1 MIKNFIILFF
11 LLFGFSAVAQI
22 NQGRVPSFENRYVDN
37 PDDSTRVSTKE
48 IQVKLSGDTHITD
61 YKVINYKNDTT
72 YIDTTLNIN
81 NDYKFNYTK
90 KDKLEYI
97 AFANQGQT
105 YNTLAYSFNHN
116 SLYPKI
122 GARAQHFNFYEVQ
135 DVNYYYVP
143 TPTTELMYRT
153 GMEQG
158 QVLDGLFTF
167 NTSKQLNASISFKG
181 MRSLGHYRQALSDHG
196 NLRATI
202 SYRTKNNRYSIR
214 SHLVAQDLNNDQ
226 NGGLTTE
233 SITNFENGNSEFKDR
248 NRLTT
253 NFTDGKSGLRGNRY
267 YIDHHYKLWNTIDSL
282 KTIPS
287 ILKVGHVFNYER
299 KNLEYKQGIATPQFF
314 GGALNST
321 IDDKLKY
328 TKIFNEV
335 YASLTS
341 PITLGEVKFKIN
353 YFDYD
358 YMYKSILISDD
369 GFIDSSLNGTSIA
382 IGGEWHTKFKKFNL
396 DVDASTIVS
405 GDLNGHNILA
415 EISYVKDS
423 LFSIKAGAFRNSKLP
438 NFNFIL
444 NQSTYKEYNWQNNFD
459 NEETTGLNFEI
470 DSKKWFYASAQITNI
485 NNYTYFDAPDQL
497 DQTKPVQSN
506 ESVNYL
512 KVKLGKEFRLGNFAL
527 DNQFIYQNVS
537 NGSEILPVPDFITR
551 NTFYY
556 SNHLFK
562 GKPLYLET
570 GVTFSYFSKYYMNNY
585 NPVISEFYLQNDQEF
600 GGYPMF
606 DFFLNLR
613 IRTMRIYFKLE
624 HFNSSFGEYNYY
636 SAPTYPYR
644 DLSVRFGLIWNFFI

>member
-1 MIKNFIILFF
+1 MIKNLILLFF
-11 LLFGFSAVAQI
+11 FLFTISASAQI

-48 IQVKLSGDTHITD
+48 IQIKLSGETHFAD
-61 YKVINYKNDTT
+61 YKIINYKNDTT

-81 NDYKFNYTK
+81 DDYKFNYTR
-90 KDKLEYI
+90 KDKLEYM

-105 YNTLAYSFNHN
+105 YNSLAYSFNHN

-122 GARAQHFNFYEVQ
+122 GARAQHFNFYEVE
-135 DVNYYYVP
+135 DVKYYYVP
-143 TPTTELMYRT
+143 TPTTQLMYRT

-158 QVLDGLFTF
+158 QILDGIFTF
-167 NTSKQLNASISFKG
+167 NSSRQLNASISFKG
-181 MRSLGHYRQALSDHG
+181 MRSLGHYRHALSDHG
-196 NLRATI
+196 NLRVTLN
-202 SYRTKNNRYSIR
+202 YHTKNNRYLIR
-214 SHLVAQDLNNDQ
+214 THLVAQDLNNDQ

-233 SITNFENGNSEFKDR
+233 SIINFENGNSEFTDR

-253 NFTDGKSGLRGNRY
+253 NFTDAKNGLRGNRY
-267 YIDHHYKLWNTIDSL
+267 FIDHSYKIWNRIDSL
-282 KTIPS
+282 KSIPS
-287 ILKVGHVFNYER
+287 VLKIGHVFNYER
-299 KNLEYKQGIATPQFF
+299 KNYEYKQGVASPQFF
-314 GGALNST
+314 GGAFSST

-335 YASLTS
+335 YTSLTS

-358 YMYKSILISDD
+358 YMYKSILISDN
-369 GFIDSSLNGTSIA
+369 GMIDSNLKGNSIA
-382 IGGEWHTKFKKFNL
+382 IGGEWHTKFKKLNL

-423 LFSIKAGAFRNSKLP
+423 LFTIKAGAFRNSKLP
-438 NFNFIL
+438 NFNFLL
-444 NQSTYKEYNWQNNFD
+444 NQSTYKKYNWQNDFN
-459 NEETTGLNFEI
+459 NEETTGLSFEF
-470 DSKKWFYASAQITNI
+470 DAKKWLYASVHLSNI

-497 DQTKPVQSN
+497 DQTKPVQTN

-512 KVKLGKEFRLGNFAL
+512 KVKLGKEFKLGNFAL

-537 NGSEILPVPDFITR
+537 NGSEILHVPDFITR

-556 SNHLFK
+556 SNNLFK

-585 NPVISEFYLQNDQEF
+585 NPVISEFYLQNDKEY

-606 DFFLNLR
+606 DFFLNIR
-613 IRTMRIYFKLE
+613 IRTMRVYFKLE

-644 DLSVRFGLIWNFFI
+644 DFTVRFGLVWNFFI